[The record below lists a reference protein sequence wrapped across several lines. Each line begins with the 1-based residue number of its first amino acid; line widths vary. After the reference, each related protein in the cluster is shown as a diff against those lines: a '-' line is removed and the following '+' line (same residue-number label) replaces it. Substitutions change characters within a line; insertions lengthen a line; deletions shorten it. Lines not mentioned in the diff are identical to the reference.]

1 MTLIYPRYCFIPW
14 LVAHMIAII
23 ALFIGALVIAVF
35 FIFLFPLVNYALLAL
50 LPLIMAGVLLYW

>member
-1 MTLIYPRYCFIPW
+1 
-14 LVAHMIAII
+14 MIAII